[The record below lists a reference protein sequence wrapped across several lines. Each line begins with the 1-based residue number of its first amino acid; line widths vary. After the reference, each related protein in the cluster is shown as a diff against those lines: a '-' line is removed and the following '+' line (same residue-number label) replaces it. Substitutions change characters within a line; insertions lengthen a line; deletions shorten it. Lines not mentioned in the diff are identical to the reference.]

1 MKDGEQDVDAEL
13 DLAPRRNPVWR
24 RLGLAAAL
32 VASAVG
38 AGLWLAGGGPAPEP
52 FVVEA
57 VARGPLVVTV
67 TATGTVEP
75 TNLVEI
81 SSELS
86 GTMRAVL
93 VDHNDRVEVGQ
104 QLAQLDT
111 AKLDAQLAHAHAR
124 ASLAARLARVA
135 EAEATLR
142 EASDQNDRV
151 AALADRNVSTV
162 QARDAAVANLRRAEA
177 ALAVSRADADV
188 ARADLLLDETN
199 RAKACICSPIR
210 GVVLERNV
218 EPGQIVA
225 SSLNTPILFTI
236 AEDLAQ
242 MELRVDVDEADMGA
256 VRVGQPAQFTVEAYP
271 GRRFPAAISELRY
284 APKTIDGVVTYEAL
298 LTIDNAELLLRP
310 GMTATA
316 EIVVEQV
323 DDALLV
329 PNAALRFA
337 PPAEAEET
345 KSGGGLLGLLI
356 PRRPGASA
364 PSAAPSADAEGWRTV
379 WVPREG
385 VATPVKVRA
394 GASDGLRTVILEGS
408 LAPGDLVITDMARP

>member
-1 MKDGEQDVDAEL
+1 MKDGVADIDAAL
-13 DLAPRRNPVWR
+13 DLAPARAPMWR
-24 RLGLAAAL
+24 RLGFAAAL
-32 VASAVG
+32 LAGVVG
-38 AGLWLAGGGPAPEP
+38 AGLWLTVGGGPTPDP
-52 FVVEA
+52 FVTEVLS
-57 VARGPLVVTV
+57 RGPLTVTV

-86 GTMRAVL
+86 GMVREVL
-93 VDHNDRVEVGQ
+93 VDHNDAVEIGQ
-104 QLAQLDT
+104 RLARLDT
-111 AKLDAQLAHAHAR
+111 AKLDAQLAHAR
-124 ASLAARLARVA
+124 AALAARLARVA

-142 EASDQNDRV
+142 EATDQHERV
-151 AALADRNVSTV
+151 SALADRNFSTV
-162 QARDAAVANLRRAEA
+162 QARDAAFANLRRAEA
-177 ALAVSRADADV
+177 AVAVARADADV

-199 RAKACICSPIR
+199 LAKACICSPIR

-242 MELRVDVDEADMGA
+242 MALRVDVDEADMGL
-256 VRVGQPAQFTVEAYP
+256 VRVGQSARFTVEAYQ
-271 GRRFPAAISELRY
+271 GRSFPAAISELRY
-284 APKTIDGVVTYEAL
+284 APQTIDGVVTYEAL

-316 EIVVEQV
+316 EIIVAQV

-329 PNAALRFA
+329 PNAALRFT
-337 PPAEAEET
+337 PPPVAEDA

-356 PRRPGASA
+356 PRRPGA
-364 PSAAPSADAEGWRTV
+364 AAPGAAPKIDAEGWRTI
-379 WVPREG
+379 WSARDGETAPI
-385 VATPVKVRA
+385 KVRV
-394 GASDGLRTVILEGS
+394 GASDGLRTEILDGP
-408 LAPGDLVITDMARP
+408 LAPGDRVITDLARP

>member
-1 MKDGEQDVDAEL
+1 MKDGVADIDAAL
-13 DLAPRRNPVWR
+13 DLAPARAPMWR
-24 RLGLAAAL
+24 RLGFAAAL
-32 VASAVG
+32 LAGAVG
-38 AGLWLAGGGPAPEP
+38 AGLWLTVGGGPTPDP
-52 FVVEA
+52 FVTEVLS
-57 VARGPLVVTV
+57 RGPLTVTV

-86 GTMRAVL
+86 GMVREVL
-93 VDHNDRVEVGQ
+93 VDHNDAVEIGQ
-104 QLAQLDT
+104 RLARLDT
-111 AKLDAQLAHAHAR
+111 AKLDAQLAHAR

-142 EASDQNDRV
+142 EATDQHERV
-151 AALADRNVSTV
+151 SALADRNFSTV

-177 ALAVSRADADV
+177 AVAVSRADADV

-199 RAKACICSPIR
+199 LAKACICSPIR

-242 MELRVDVDEADMGA
+242 MALRVDVDEADMGL
-256 VRVGQPAQFTVEAYP
+256 VRVGQSARFTVEAYQ
-271 GRRFPAAISELRY
+271 GRSFPAAISELRY
-284 APKTIDGVVTYEAL
+284 APQTIDGVVTYEAL

-316 EIVVEQV
+316 EIIVAQV

-329 PNAALRFA
+329 PNAALRFT
-337 PPAEAEET
+337 PPPVAEDA

-356 PRRPGASA
+356 PRRPGA
-364 PSAAPSADAEGWRTV
+364 AAPGATPKIDAEGWRTI
-379 WVPREG
+379 WSARDGETAPI
-385 VATPVKVRA
+385 KVRV
-394 GASDGLRTVILEGS
+394 GASDGLRTEILDGP
-408 LAPGDLVITDMARP
+408 LAPGDRVITDLARP

>member
-1 MKDGEQDVDAEL
+1 MKDGVADIDAAL
-13 DLAPRRNPVWR
+13 DLAPARAPMWR
-24 RLGLAAAL
+24 RLGFAAAL
-32 VASAVG
+32 LAGVVG
-38 AGLWLAGGGPAPEP
+38 AGLWLTVGGGPTPDP
-52 FVVEA
+52 FVTEVLS
-57 VARGPLVVTV
+57 RGPLTVTV

-86 GTMRAVL
+86 GMVREVL
-93 VDHNDRVEVGQ
+93 VDHNDAVEIGQ
-104 QLAQLDT
+104 RLARLDT
-111 AKLDAQLAHAHAR
+111 AKLDAQLAHAR
-124 ASLAARLARVA
+124 AALAARLARVA

-142 EASDQNDRV
+142 EATDQHERV
-151 AALADRNVSTV
+151 SALADRNFSTV

-177 ALAVSRADADV
+177 AVAVSRADADV

-199 RAKACICSPIR
+199 LAKACICSPIR

-242 MELRVDVDEADMGA
+242 MALRVDVDEADMGL
-256 VRVGQPAQFTVEAYP
+256 VRVGQSARFTVEAYQ
-271 GRRFPAAISELRY
+271 GRSFPAAISELRY
-284 APKTIDGVVTYEAL
+284 APQTIDGVVTYEAL

-316 EIVVEQV
+316 EIIVAQV

-329 PNAALRFA
+329 PNAALRFT
-337 PPAEAEET
+337 PPPVAEDA

-356 PRRPGASA
+356 PRRPGA
-364 PSAAPSADAEGWRTV
+364 AAPGAAPKIDAEGWRTI
-379 WVPREG
+379 WSARDGETAPI
-385 VATPVKVRA
+385 KVRV
-394 GASDGLRTVILEGS
+394 GASDGLRTEVLDGP
-408 LAPGDLVITDMARP
+408 LAPGDRVITDLARP